1 MQTKLTLRLDDSL
14 IKAAKEEA
22 ARRGTSL
29 SRLVGELFQSL
40 KAAREPGPSA
50 SGEGGDRPELGER
63 TRRLLGVLSDR
74 DVDPEAYKRHL
85 ESKHIG

>member
-14 IKAAKEEA
+14 IEAAKQEA

-40 KAAREPGPSA
+40 KAAREPGASA
-50 SGEGGDRPELGER
+50 GGDGGGDPALGER
-63 TRRLLGVLSDR
+63 TRRLLGALSHA

-85 ESKHIG
+85 EEKHLG

>member
-14 IKAAKEEA
+14 IEAAKEEA

-40 KAAREPGPSA
+40 PASRESSALEKGRNGGEAA
-50 SGEGGDRPELGER
+50 LGER
-63 TRRLLGVLSDR
+63 TSRLLGALREDA
-74 DVDPEAYKRHL
+74 VDPEAYKRHL
-85 ESKHIG
+85 EEKHLG